1 LSRKGLETIIGE
13 LAPTEPKAKQAKPED
28 FIDHRFVSQ
37 LEKEGL
43 FKNVTV
49 K

>member
-13 LAPTEPKAKQAKPED
+13 LAPTEPKARQAKPED
-28 FIDHRFVSQ
+28 FMDHRFVSQ
-37 LEKEGL
+37 LEKEGF
-43 FKNVTV
+43 FKNAAA